1 MHLLLT
7 NHSSYLFWIIFS
19 PLIYSDLI
27 PLICFSPA
35 IVVVGIR
42 TLVVTLSVTV
52 RNYRLLVILQLHLLN
67 HNLFKCFVS
76 FHSEVSGTRWS
87 NIILF
92 KFKKRK
98 NLCQSQLCCQSVK
111 IKPRTMARL
120 QDGQWLKT
128 CWDQIGKYQNPKFGI
143 KLISAGNWKNATINP
158 LPPQCWPLADKGF
171 LLLILDLCLTLLTI
185 FY

>member
-1 MHLLLT
+1 MVIQTLVGTL
-7 NHSSYLFWIIFS
+7 FS

-27 PLICFSPA
+27 PLICFPPA

-76 FHSEVSGTRWS
+76 FHSEVSGTRWR
-87 NIILF
+87 NNNLL

-120 QDGQWLKT
+120 RDGQWLKT
-128 CWDQIGKYQNPKFGI
+128 CWDQIGKYQNPFLGSSWY
-143 KLISAGNWKNATINP
+143 LQATGKMQQSTPFP
-158 LPPQCWPLADKGF
+158 LSVD
-171 LLLILDLCLTLLTI
+171 LLQTRDFCC
-185 FY
+185 